1 MRDVDRYKQ
10 KIEEHE
16 MNFNA
21 LTQTTAAENCE
32 CLFKQKL
39 LYMLQTL
46 IIVPNKLMLLWTL
59 LLFEMPQDLAEEF
72 NLAKATRRPEFT
84 TYAVYRGLYVNRNNI
99 LKRLMDPSTGELRA
113 MFSYCS
119 LRVLHYVLCSILY
132 VFAIVNCRHDIVSV
146 CI

>member
-16 MNFNA
+16 TNFNA

-46 IIVPNKLMLLWTL
+46 IIVPNKLMLL
-59 LLFEMPQDLAEEF
+59 
-72 NLAKATRRPEFT
+72 
-84 TYAVYRGLYVNRNNI
+84 
-99 LKRLMDPSTGELRA
+99 
-113 MFSYCS
+113 
-119 LRVLHYVLCSILY
+119 
-132 VFAIVNCRHDIVSV
+132 
-146 CI
+146 